1 MAEVFTEEG
10 IVVEKR
16 GDLAEIAIMDKG
28 NCKTCAAKPFCKTNE
43 DGVYSNLTVYD
54 RLGSK
59 PGDEVIIEVK
69 GSDLLKAV
77 MMVYGLPLF
86 LFIFT
91 IGTLIYFYNGDINK
105 EIIAFFS
112 AVLVLAVYYTIIKIA
127 GVKGNVKKENLPK
140 TVKIKKSFQSINH

>member
-10 IVVEKR
+10 IVVDKR

-28 NCKTCAAKPFCKTNE
+28 NCKTCAAKPFCKTNT

-59 PGDEVIIEVK
+59 PGDEVIIEVR

-91 IGTLIYFYNGDINK
+91 IGTLIYFYNEDANK

-112 AVLVLAVYYTIIKIA
+112 ALLVLTVYYTIIKIA
-127 GVKGNVKKENLPK
+127 GTKGKVRKENLPK
-140 TVKIKKSFQSINH
+140 TIKIKKSYQTINQ

>member
-91 IGTLIYFYNGDINK
+91 IGTLIYFYSGDSNK

-112 AVLVLAVYYTIIKIA
+112 PQNIPSANYSLHNDT
-127 GVKGNVKKENLPK
+127 NV
-140 TVKIKKSFQSINH
+140 